1 MESFEKL
8 QREIGKIETKIGYS
22 FKEKTH
28 LALAFVHRSYA
39 NEHRMVSGHNERLE
53 FLGDAI
59 LGLLVSEFLYLHL
72 PNHREGEL
80 SYLRSRL
87 VEAVACSQ
95 YLDKLSL
102 SSYLLLGKGE
112 AMNQGKG
119 RRSILADFFEAL
131 LGAIYLDGGY
141 HPARHFFFLHFKEEI
156 LRIIGEPMRNYKA
169 ELQEF
174 FQKTAQKSPVYEVVK
189 AEGPDHSKIFHVI
202 VQLEGKELGRGL
214 GSSKKEGEQKA
225 AETALKKMERGEE
238 KID

>member
-1 MESFEKL
+1 MEAFAKL
-8 QREIGKIETKIGYS
+8 QKEIGKIEEKIGYT

-39 NEHRMVSGHNERLE
+39 NEHRVVGGHNERLE

-59 LGLLVSEFLYLHL
+59 LGLLVSEFLYTHL
-72 PNHREGEL
+72 PTHPEGEL

-87 VEAVACSQ
+87 VEAAACSE

-112 AMNQGKG
+112 AMNEGKG
-119 RRSILADFFEAL
+119 RKSILADFFEAL

-141 HPARHFFFLHFKEEI
+141 HPARHFFFLHCKEEI
-156 LRIIGEPMRNYKA
+156 LQIIGQPMRNYKA

-174 FQKTAQKSPVYEVVK
+174 LQKKAKTAPLYEVIS
-189 AEGPDHSKIFHVI
+189 AEGPDHSKVFHV
-202 VQLEGKELGRGL
+202 VVKLEGKELGRGL
-214 GSSKKEGEQKA
+214 GSSKKEGEQSA
-225 AETALKKMERGEE
+225 AEAALKKIGEVLP
-238 KID
+238 